1 MCCVLLGHCVLGASD
16 SPRASQVPFRHS
28 LFPSSC
34 WVGWEGCGEGGG
46 GCLRQEQ
53 GFVLELTFPPFP
65 ECGLSATQAG
75 SPDTLNGAL
84 CLRGTAEGSLRERV
98 CEHALSTDPHLETAP
113 CLALEINTAVAKE
126 VDV

>member
-1 MCCVLLGHCVLGASD
+1 MAKV
-16 SPRASQVPFRHS
+16 
-28 LFPSSC
+28 
-34 WVGWEGCGEGGG
+34 EG

-53 GFVLELTFPPFP
+53 AFVLELTFPPFP

-75 SPDTLNGAL
+75 SLDTLNGAL
-84 CLRGTAEGSLRERV
+84 CSRGTAEGSLRESV

-126 VDV
+126 ADVSAPVARSWPGRALPTCGSLRGTCCPFGPGF